1 MAGWDDVVTY
11 EQLQALTPE
20 ERREQFRASIVLD
33 PDSLPEGER
42 DHVKALSAR
51 LDARTRERE
60 EHLRGQ
66 AS

>member
-1 MAGWDDVVTY
+1 MASWDDVITY

-20 ERREQFRASIVLD
+20 DRREHFRASIVLD
-33 PDSLPEGER
+33 PNTVPERER
-42 DHVKALSAR
+42 EHVKALSAR

>member
-20 ERREQFRASIVLD
+20 ERREHFRASIVLD
-33 PDSLPEGER
+33 PNSLPERER

-51 LDARTRERE
+51 LDARTRERVE
-60 EHLRGQ
+60 PLRGQ

>member
-1 MAGWDDVVTY
+1 MASWDDVITY

-20 ERREQFRASIVLD
+20 DRREHFRASTNTV
-33 PDSLPEGER
+33 PERER
-42 DHVKALSAR
+42 EHVKALSAR